1 MGRDGKKIGL
11 ALGSGAARGLAHIGV
26 LKVLEREGIPIS
38 AIAGTSIG
46 ALIGA
51 LYASG
56 VSPER
61 MEEVARNVDWK
72 RLARLIDPI
81 FPTSGLIDGK
91 KVAHFMA
98 EILPV
103 RTFEELRI
111 PLAVV
116 ATDVETGEPLII
128 RRGDLLS
135 ALRAAIAFPG
145 IFTPARFG
153 SRFLVDGGLLNP
165 VPADVVRAMGV
176 EVIVGVCAIP
186 GVQKRAT
193 ETYLPSADGEK
204 GRNPERFSSG
214 WIEQLVGDL
223 LKSRSGEG
231 ENGENGRRPPG
242 LLRVCAQSV
251 AIMEN
256 EINALRLARDR
267 IDLLIR
273 PELGAITLLE
283 FHRAGEAIRA
293 GEIATEALI
302 DRLRSLAA

>member
-1 MGRDGKKIGL
+1 MGLHGKKVGL

-26 LKVLEREGIPIS
+26 LKVLEREGIALT

-56 VSPER
+56 VSVER
-61 MEEVARNVDWK
+61 MEEVALNVDWK

-91 KVAHFMA
+91 KVAHFIA

-103 RTFEELRI
+103 RTFEDLHI
-111 PLAVV
+111 PLSVV
-116 ATDVETGEPLII
+116 AIDVETGEPLVI
-128 RRGDLLS
+128 RRGDLMA

-153 SRFLVDGGLLNP
+153 SRFLVDGGLCNP
-165 VPADVVRAMGV
+165 VPADVVRAMGT
-176 EVIVGVCAIP
+176 EVVVGVCAIP
-186 GVQKRAT
+186 EVQKRAT
-193 ETYLPSADGEK
+193 ETFLPSPGTEES
-204 GRNPERFSSG
+204 RSTERLSSG
-214 WIEQLVGDL
+214 WVEQLMGDL
-223 LKSRSGEG
+223 LGSRNGEG
-231 ENGENGRRPPG
+231 ENGDNGRRPPG
-242 LLRVCAQSV
+242 LLRVCAQSI

-256 EINALRLARDR
+256 EISALRLERDH

-273 PELGAITLLE
+273 PELGGISLLE

-293 GEIATEALI
+293 GEVATEALLE
-302 DRLRSLAA
+302 RLRVLAA